1 VGSTPVATTLFTDP
15 TRFADLDDW
24 RREALELHERGPI
37 HRIERDGYRPFLAV
51 IGHDAV
57 MEIERHPAEFTN
69 APYPVLGPAFI
80 QERAESGEAAVQLR
94 TLIHMDDPEHGK
106 YRKLTSDWFKP
117 SSVRSMSDRLDE
129 LSDRAVER
137 MRSSGGTLDFYRD
150 VAMSYPLQV
159 ILSILGLPEDDYP
172 RMLQLTQELFGGQ
185 DPDLQRSTT
194 PEENAQVLMDF
205 YRYFTELTNDR
216 MAHPTDDL
224 ATLIANGVIDG
235 EPAPEVDK
243 LSYYVIVATA
253 GHDTTAAAMAG
264 GMRALAE
271 HPDQLRLLQED
282 PSLLNNAVE
291 EIIRWTSPVR
301 HFMRTS
307 HTDRPVAGVDVEAG
321 DWLYLS
327 YLAANLD
334 PSVFEDPLRFDITR
348 PNADRNISFGYGVH
362 FCLGAQLA
370 RLELRSLFGRLVPEL
385 TSLELAGTPTT
396 TQATFVG
403 GHKTVPVRFEM
414 R

>member
-1 VGSTPVATTLFTDP
+1 VGLTPVATNLFTDP
-15 TRFADLDDW
+15 ARFADLGSW
-24 RREALELHERGPI
+24 RREALELHSHGAV
-37 HRIERDGYRPFLAV
+37 HRIEQDGYRPFWAV
-51 IGHDAV
+51 IGHDEV
-57 MEIERHPAEFTN
+57 MDVERHPADFAN

-80 QERAESGEAAVQLR
+80 QERAERGESAVQLR

-106 YRKLTSDWFKP
+106 YRKLTSEWFKP
-117 SSVRSMSDRLDE
+117 SGVRSMTGRLDE
-129 LSDRAVER
+129 LSDRAVEH
-137 MRSSGGTLDFYRD
+137 MRRSGGELDFYRD

-159 ILSILGLPEDDYP
+159 ILSILGLPEDDYG

-185 DPDLQRSTT
+185 DPDLQRSAT

-205 YRYFTELTNDR
+205 YRYFTELTHDR
-216 MAHPTDDL
+216 MERPTDDL

-301 HFMRTS
+301 HFMRTARTES
-307 HTDRPVAGVDVEAG
+307 EVGGVTVRPG

-334 PSVFEDPLRFDITR
+334 PEVFEDPLRFDITR
-348 PNADRNISFGYGVH
+348 ANADRNISFGYGVH

-385 TSLELAGTPTT
+385 LSVELAGEPTT
-396 TQATFVG
+396 TQSTFVG
-403 GHKTVPVRFEM
+403 GHKSVPLRVQM